1 MKEHQLFFNKSIE
14 SWDEGI
20 PLGNGR
26 IGTLIWGTP
35 KEFRFSLD
43 RVDIWDHSTP
53 QNIECEE
60 FTYGT
65 LIQLAREG
73 KTEEIRELF
82 DAPYNSPLPT
92 KLPVG
97 KIIFSFPKG
106 KNITSRLEMKTACSE
121 FEVEGSGIS
130 LEAFC
135 HATTKSGFIRI
146 RGKEREYET
155 CLLSPGFSCDRSKT
169 GKVEKITRDFTK
181 GTAKDLYYPPL
192 QEGKEEGEISFQWF
206 LQPIESDFYFGILM
220 GKKREDKETTICYK
234 IFTSKDGED
243 PLEEAKLEIKKELNC
258 SYERMRKEHQDWWDK
273 FWEKS
278 SLSLPDELFEHNWY
292 ITNYLLGSCSR
303 KGEYPMPLQGVWTA
317 DNHEL
322 PPWKGDYHND
332 LNTQISYTHYLKA
345 NHWEEGETFLDYLWN
360 LRPQAKKFA
369 KTFYKTKGICL
380 PGVMTIDGKPLG
392 GWPMYSLVPT
402 HQIWLCQCFDQYYR
416 YSGDK
421 LFLENR
427 AKKYFE
433 ETAHCILGLLEER
446 EGKYYLPISSS
457 PEIHDDEIESFVEP
471 NSNYDLALLF
481 YLFTTLKE
489 YSYILQDGRQEEWE
503 RHIKKLPS
511 LAVNEEKILMI
522 SPTENLK
529 ESHRHLSNAMAIWPL
544 KLYDYQREKEI
555 IDATILD
562 YERWGSGMWVGFSFC
577 WMSHLYSVAENGEG
591 AYEQLRIFWESFCS
605 PNGFHLNG
613 DYKKRGY
620 STFHYRPFTL
630 ESNMWAA
637 DALQEMLL
645 KTEQEEITVL
655 PAIPEHW
662 REKSISF
669 KGFKAYGN
677 LNVSLEYDGQ
687 KEYKVI
693 LMSTY
698 DRELVVKNTEGDCK
712 KIRLRANQEE
722 NIFLK
727 RKAEID

>member
-1 MKEHQLFFNKSIE
+1 
-14 SWDEGI
+14 
-20 PLGNGR
+20 
-26 IGTLIWGTP
+26 
-35 KEFRFSLD
+35 
-43 RVDIWDHSTP
+43 
-53 QNIECEE
+53 
-60 FTYGT
+60 
-65 LIQLAREG
+65 
-73 KTEEIRELF
+73 
-82 DAPYNSPLPT
+82 
-92 KLPVG
+92 
-97 KIIFSFPKG
+97 
-106 KNITSRLEMKTACSE
+106 
-121 FEVEGSGIS
+121 
-130 LEAFC
+130 
-135 HATTKSGFIRI
+135 
-146 RGKEREYET
+146 
-155 CLLSPGFSCDRSKT
+155 
-169 GKVEKITRDFTK
+169 
-181 GTAKDLYYPPL
+181 
-192 QEGKEEGEISFQWF
+192 
-206 LQPIESDFYFGILM
+206 
-220 GKKREDKETTICYK
+220 
-234 IFTSKDGED
+234 
-243 PLEEAKLEIKKELNC
+243 
-258 SYERMRKEHQDWWDK
+258 
-273 FWEKS
+273 
-278 SLSLPDELFEHNWY
+278 
-292 ITNYLLGSCSR
+292 
-303 KGEYPMPLQGVWTA
+303 
-317 DNHEL
+317 
-322 PPWKGDYHND
+322 
-332 LNTQISYTHYLKA
+332 
-345 NHWEEGETFLDYLWN
+345 
-360 LRPQAKKFA
+360 
-369 KTFYKTKGICL
+369 
-380 PGVMTIDGKPLG
+380 
-392 GWPMYSLVPT
+392 MYSLVPT

-457 PEIHDDEIESFVEP
+457 PEIHNDEIESFVEP

-522 SPTENLK
+522 SPMESLK

-544 KLYDYQREKEI
+544 KLYDYQRQKEI

-655 PAIPEHW
+655 PAIPGHW

-693 LMSTY
+693 LLSTY

-727 RKAEID
+727 RKTEID